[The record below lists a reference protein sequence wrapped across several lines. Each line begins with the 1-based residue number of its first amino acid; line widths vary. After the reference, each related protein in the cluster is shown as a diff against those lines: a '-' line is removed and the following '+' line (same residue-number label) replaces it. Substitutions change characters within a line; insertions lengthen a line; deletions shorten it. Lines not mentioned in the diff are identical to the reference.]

1 MSSIWSDARTFL
13 DIFIVSL
20 IIYRLLVLIVGTR
33 AVQLLKGVLILVL
46 FSALASMLRF
56 RLVSWLIGQ
65 SLWALS
71 FAIPIVFQ
79 PELRK
84 MLEEIGR
91 GNLWQRQL
99 PRDVAE
105 QRVRHIMGALG
116 YMKVHRIGALLVL
129 QEETGLGEYYNTA
142 VHLDA
147 NITQELIISI
157 FWKDNPLHDGALI
170 MNRYSLIAGGCYLPL
185 IDAPEISRWYGTR
198 HRAALGLSEIS
209 DAIVL
214 VVSEERGEISLAFK
228 GHLSKNLKD
237 AQVEKLLMHYFVGE
251 PTFRSWRDRLQ
262 SFQQLLWDP
271 STRQLHEDHG
281 DRS

>member
-1 MSSIWSDARTFL
+1 MWSDARTFL

-116 YMKVHRIGALLVL
+116 YMKLHRIGALLVL

-271 STRQLHEDHG
+271 STRQLHEDHS